1 MLLTPPPAAHGVGRH
16 TAVRVP
22 VQYSNLLLY
31 IIVLDYTAHR
41 KLIVVECILWTTE
54 EEQRVGYKVN

>member
-1 MLLTPPPAAHGVGRH
+1 MLLTPPPTAHGVGRH

-31 IIVLDYTAHR
+31 IVVLEYTAPKAHS
-41 KLIVVECILWTTE
+41 LMTTE